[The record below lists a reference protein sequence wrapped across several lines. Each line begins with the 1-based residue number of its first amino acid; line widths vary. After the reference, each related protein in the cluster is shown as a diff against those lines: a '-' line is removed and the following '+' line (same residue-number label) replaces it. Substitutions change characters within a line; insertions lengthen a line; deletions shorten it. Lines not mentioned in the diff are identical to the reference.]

1 VNDSGDGHAIPGS
14 KKRSESIPRV
24 YHAALLVRRAVR
36 AGCREV
42 VSGNDRK
49 SGLRAHL
56 NDIKHLRGN
65 MGCRV
70 LYFLIK
76 AAAWQ
81 LAKVSREMVKPSF
94 RILVKSWWSREF

>member
-1 VNDSGDGHAIPGS
+1 MNDSGDGHAIPGS

-49 SGLRAHL
+49 SGLRADL
-56 NDIKHLRGN
+56 NDIKHLRGKY
-65 MGCRV
+65 GLSSSV
-70 LYFLIK
+70 LPDKGGGVATGQGF
-76 AAAWQ
+76 A
-81 LAKVSREMVKPSF
+81 
-94 RILVKSWWSREF
+94 